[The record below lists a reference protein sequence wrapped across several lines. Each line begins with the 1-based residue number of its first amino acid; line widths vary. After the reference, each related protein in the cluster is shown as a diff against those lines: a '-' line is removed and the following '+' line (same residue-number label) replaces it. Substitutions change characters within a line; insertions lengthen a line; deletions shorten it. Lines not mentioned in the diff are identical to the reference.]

1 VIWDSSKP
9 FPLLRHEEATM
20 KRYCALAV
28 ILALV
33 GCGPSKQVSRIGE
46 DTTTDLSGDWNDT
59 DSRLVADEMI
69 RDVLDQPWL
78 EDYIES
84 NNTKPTVIV
93 GRVVNRS
100 HEHIE
105 TRTFIKNLERALL
118 NSGKVDFVASSDE
131 REQVRTERKEQAK
144 HASEETAKAPGQ
156 ETGADFMLIG
166 TITSIIDQEGGQR
179 VKFYQTNLELVNIE
193 TNRKVWIG
201 EKKIK
206 KLISQD
212 RYKL

>member
-1 VIWDSSKP
+1 MKH
-9 FPLLRHEEATM
+9 LLAF
-20 KRYCALAV
+20 LF
-28 ILALV
+28 ILLLV
-33 GCGPSKQVSRIGE
+33 GCGPSKQVSRISE
-46 DTTTDLSGDWNDT
+46 DTTIDLSGDWNDT

-69 RDVLDQPWL
+69 RDVLGQPWL
-78 EDYIES
+78 EDYVEANS
-84 NNTKPTVIV
+84 KKPTVIV
-93 GRVVNRS
+93 GRVLNRS

-105 TRTFIKNLERALL
+105 TKTFIKNLERALL
-118 NSGKVDFVASSDE
+118 NSGKVEFVASADE

-166 TITSIIDQEGGQR
+166 TITSIIDQEGGQK

-193 TNRKVWIG
+193 TNKKVWIG

-206 KLISQD
+206 KMISQD

>member
-1 VIWDSSKP
+1 MKH
-9 FPLLRHEEATM
+9 LLAF
-20 KRYCALAV
+20 LF
-28 ILALV
+28 ILLLV
-33 GCGPSKQVSRIGE
+33 GCGPSKQVSRISE

-69 RDVLDQPWL
+69 RDVLGQPWL
-78 EDYIES
+78 EDYVEANS
-84 NNTKPTVIV
+84 KKPTVIV
-93 GRVVNRS
+93 GRVLNRS

-105 TRTFIKNLERALL
+105 TKTFIKNLERALL
-118 NSGKVDFVASSDE
+118 NSGKVEFVASADE

-166 TITSIIDQEGGQR
+166 TITSIIDQEGGQK

-193 TNRKVWIG
+193 TNKKVWIG

-206 KLISQD
+206 KMISQD